1 MENPRFKVGDI
12 VWICDGAFCH
22 CVSGTVTEI
31 TEHHYHVAVP
41 YYTKSGRLD
50 STDDFHRL
58 ENEVFGSMEE
68 AIEGTGKQFYD
79 TLKRYTLSWNK
90 EQTERKAVGL
100 KIQPEVE
107 NVE

>member
-1 MENPRFKVGDI
+1 MENPRFKVGDT

-22 CVSGTVTEI
+22 CVSGTVTKI
-31 TEHHYHVAVP
+31 TEYRYHVAVP
-41 YYTKSGRLD
+41 YYTTDGKLE
-50 STDDFHRL
+50 STDDYHRL
-58 ENEVFGSMEE
+58 AHEVFASMGE
-68 AIEGTGKQFYD
+68 AIERTTDQFHD
-79 TLKRYTLSWNK
+79 TLQRNTLSWNK